1 MREKGS
7 CVVMGPS
14 VIFLHKYSSV
24 CVCVCVLSTV
34 YYIYYRVIHEKMMY
48 SILAML
54 NETNIVEM
62 CAVLQAIYLV
72 IFVRK
77 TMP

>member
-24 CVCVCVLSTV
+24 CVCVCV

>member
-34 YYIYYRVIHEKMMY
+34 CYIYYRVIHEKMMY

>member
-1 MREKGS
+1 M
-7 CVVMGPS
+7 
-14 VIFLHKYSSV
+14 
-24 CVCVCVLSTV
+24 CVCV

-48 SILAML
+48 SIVAML

-62 CAVLQAIYLV
+62 CAVLQAIYIVL
-72 IFVRK
+72 FVRK

>member
-34 YYIYYRVIHEKMMY
+34 YYYTTE
-48 SILAML
+48 
-54 NETNIVEM
+54 
-62 CAVLQAIYLV
+62 
-72 IFVRK
+72 
-77 TMP
+77 

>member
-1 MREKGS
+1 MLLWALVS
-7 CVVMGPS
+7 FFS
-14 VIFLHKYSSV
+14 ISTQL
-24 CVCVCVLSTV
+24 CVCVCV

-48 SILAML
+48 SIVAML

-62 CAVLQAIYLV
+62 CAVLQAIYIVL
-72 IFVRK
+72 FVRK